1 MLPQKR
7 GPKNKRK
14 HRLTP
19 SKYIRLQD
27 AILDKP
33 YHKAQIVEVVGNS
46 KVIVDI
52 TFEDGNTEKYTLQL
66 ADIIRYIDKP
76 PKKKSKVMSLVLFI
90 YLFLTKI

>member
-1 MLPQKR
+1 
-7 GPKNKRK
+7 
-14 HRLTP
+14 
-19 SKYIRLQD
+19 
-27 AILDKP
+27 LDKP
-33 YHKAQIVEVVGNS
+33 YHKAQIIEFVGDS

-52 TFEDGNTEKYTLQL
+52 TFEDSNTEKYTLQL